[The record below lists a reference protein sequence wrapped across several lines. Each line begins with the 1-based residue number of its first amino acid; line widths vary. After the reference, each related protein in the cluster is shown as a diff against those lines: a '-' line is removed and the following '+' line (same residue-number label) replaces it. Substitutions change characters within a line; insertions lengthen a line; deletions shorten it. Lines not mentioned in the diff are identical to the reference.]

1 MHTGSC
7 ELSPLLQ
14 WCSVLSAEPSGQS
27 SSPARAEPVERPVK
41 WVQQAQPH
49 HSSWLAQTFSI
60 SFIFLLLSKGEPN
73 PTDGRFSMWSLK
85 ETKPFLFKIHYKK
98 TKLFWETQLSAA
110 APVGSTGDGYALE
123 PQWASAAEGSGLHHL
138 PSYRIFPQQGERLPS
153 PAAVQDS
160 RVRIWDRWLI
170 AMRATR

>member
-85 ETKPFLFKIHYKK
+85 ETKPFLFKKHYKK

-110 APVGSTGDGYALE
+110 APVGFSSWRQTNNSTILDSNWWRLCS
-123 PQWASAAEGSGLHHL
+123 WASVSFSCWRFRITS
-138 PSYRIFPQQGERLPS
+138 PSKLQDLSTARRKTSITSCCPRQQS
-153 PAAVQDS
+153 
-160 RVRIWDRWLI
+160 
-170 AMRATR
+170 